1 MPHPVLSLLKQMKP
15 LAPSDPFLSFASILI
30 LASQRLRKAEPS
42 VCARSVVSDSLRP
55 RGLQPASL
63 FCPWGYPHKNTGVGC
78 HFLLQGIFPTQRLNP
93 CLQQLLH
100 WRADSLPLA
109 PPGKPIGPCRGGL
122 IWGQSSQ
129 SRLEQEGL
137 LEAAG
142 AFRDWGCL
150 TGEGP
155 VAGRRGP
162 WAPFTSYIGH
172 EQSVPLPTP
181 RQRGT

>member
-93 CLQQLLH
+93 CLLSLLH
-100 WRADSLPLA
+100 LQTGSLPLA
-109 PPGKPIGPCRGGL
+109 PPGKPNSLYRYVYTHMCIYIYECTYTYTWTSLVTQLVKNPPAM
-122 IWGQSSQ
+122 
-129 SRLEQEGL
+129 QE
-137 LEAAG
+137 
-142 AFRDWGCL
+142 
-150 TGEGP
+150 
-155 VAGRRGP
+155 
-162 WAPFTSYIGH
+162 APA
-172 EQSVPLPTP
+172 
-181 RQRGT
+181 